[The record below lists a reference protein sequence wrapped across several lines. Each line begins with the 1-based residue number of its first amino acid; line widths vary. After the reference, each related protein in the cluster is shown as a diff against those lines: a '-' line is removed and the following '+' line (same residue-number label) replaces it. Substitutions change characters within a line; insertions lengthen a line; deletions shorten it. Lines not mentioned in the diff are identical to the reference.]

1 MINKHLEEFI
11 IYFLEVVFYSFI
23 LNFKERNK
31 YKEFPIKHHID
42 LWQNDLIDIINCWID
57 QIICEKDKK

>member
-23 LNFKERNK
+23 LNFIERNK

-57 QIICEKDKK
+57 